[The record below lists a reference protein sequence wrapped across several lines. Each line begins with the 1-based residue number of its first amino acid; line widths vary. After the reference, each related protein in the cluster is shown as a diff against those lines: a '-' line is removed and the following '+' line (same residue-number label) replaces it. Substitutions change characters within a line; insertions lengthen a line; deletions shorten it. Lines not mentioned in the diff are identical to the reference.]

1 MIVISLPLSAGH
13 FGVPF
18 LLVNYH
24 SRSFAPG
31 INVAFYPKPKYRR
44 EEMGKMSYR
53 FGFLMILF
61 AIGLLGHLIPKGW
74 SMDKKGY
81 ENISVDQFAEMMNHK
96 DLILINV
103 HIPYEGE
110 IPGTDLL
117 IPFNAIDRH
126 KNELPNNKDTKIVVY
141 CMTGPMGD
149 IAAERLVR
157 MGYTRVIHFQGG
169 MKAWKRAGRRL
180 LFRLK

>member
-1 MIVISLPLSAGH
+1 
-13 FGVPF
+13 
-18 LLVNYH
+18 
-24 SRSFAPG
+24 
-31 INVAFYPKPKYRR
+31 
-44 EEMGKMSYR
+44 MGKMNYR
-53 FGFLMILF
+53 FVLLILLF
-61 AIGLLGHLIPKGW
+61 AIGLMGHLVTKGW

-81 ENISVDQFAEMMNHK
+81 ENVSVDRFIKMMDHK
-96 DLILINV
+96 DFILINV

-110 IPGTDLL
+110 IPETDLL
-117 IPFNAIDRH
+117 IPFNVIDQH
-126 KNELPNNKDTKIVVY
+126 KNELPNDKDTKIVVY

-149 IAAERLVR
+149 IAAEKLVR